1 MHVGGHRH
9 DIAEGVVW
17 WPAARLPKHQFLQAL
32 EEIIAF
38 APVLPAPERDRGHT
52 VGTRRPPETEINA
65 SGEQRL
71 KRTEAIGQYKRRMVR
86 RQEGGRNDTDVVRE
100 VRGRDEG
107 GARSARSGRW

>member
-38 APVLPAPERDRGHT
+38 APVLAAPERDRGHT

-71 KRTEAIGQYKRRMVR
+71 KRTEALGHYKRRMVR
-86 RQEGGRNDTDVVRE
+86 QHDAARTHADVLRH
-100 VRGRDEG
+100 RRD
-107 GARSARSGRW
+107 